1 VATRSVALLRDWAVK
16 ALRLRTIDILVHR
29 DYGPS
34 RAVALR
40 ARFADTGELRTLPR
54 DDDPRPPALIVY
66 LWEA

>member
-1 VATRSVALLRDWAVK
+1 
-16 ALRLRTIDILVHR
+16 
-29 DYGPS
+29 
-34 RAVALR
+34 VALR